1 MAVPRTAARK
11 TAREAFPAAAALRE
25 NLELMM
31 IRNGD
36 SRNRLAEVLGVDI
49 ATLRRRMD
57 DPTRFTL
64 GDLGARAQ
72 WWDVSVSAL
81 TQPARLVEDEPIV
94 RGNAG

>member
-1 MAVPRTAARK
+1 MAVPSTAARK

-25 NLELMM
+25 NVELMM

-36 SRNRLAEVLGVDI
+36 SRNRIAEVLGVDV

-64 GDLGARAQ
+64 GDLEALAQ

-81 TQPARLVEDEPIV
+81 TQPARLAADEPIV
-94 RGNAG
+94 RESAG